1 MGVINGRRTIKMF
14 RHRNEKSLKIPKK
27 AKSSRGTKL
36 KKEK

>member
-1 MGVINGRRTIKMF
+1 MEEGLLKCSGT
-14 RHRNEKSLKIPKK
+14 EKSLKIPKK